1 MLRYLTPRW
10 PYNIQGPQTLAVAQ
24 ISPTNYKQWDG
35 GVEDSPSQML
45 PPPLLW
51 PPPLQSWAC
60 WDRHPPPLWQL
71 TLVLFLQ
78 AIVIHIYKEHFQGWK
93 FSGGLCTNAFLQ
105 KQSCSRCLHLFPPFF
120 WFLSFSFLSC
130 LSFFFSFFSPRSCCL
145 YCAYFSE
152 YLKKP
157 DIGDCSLIY
166 TMFHWAGRE
175 NTHMAECAG

>member
-1 MLRYLTPRW
+1 MRWGRWGQPIANAAPSPPLTPTSTVLSLLR
-10 PYNIQGPQTLAVAQ
+10 QT
-24 ISPTNYKQWDG
+24 
-35 GVEDSPSQML
+35 
-45 PPPLLW
+45 
-51 PPPLQSWAC
+51 
-60 WDRHPPPLWQL
+60 PPPLWQL